1 MHDKLPNPL
10 LLQKLAEQNIMLLFN
25 YYSFMGTKIF
35 DYIAI
40 NRLILFCYT
49 NDKEAVALKKKYYG
63 VDDYE
68 NISNS
73 LQADLIKETNS
84 GYLIE
89 DKNHLKKT
97 LKLLY
102 SEFQL
107 NGK

>member
-1 MHDKLPNPL
+1 M
-10 LLQKLAEQNIMLLFN
+10 
-25 YYSFMGTKIF
+25 
-35 DYIAI
+35 
-40 NRLILFCYT
+40 
-49 NDKEAVALKKKYYG
+49 
-63 VDDYE
+63 DDYE

-107 NGK
+107 NGKINCNNVNSDYYSRKNQVKVLSEIIHNIITNN